1 MPRFQI
7 LENRGKSFK
16 CYLLFVGPDLEKG
29 VHGHSMVP
37 LEFGQVI
44 LGGNEVYWQN
54 SKNIQL
60 MTCSQEI
67 CVIER
72 LNRRLSYPRSGFVVI
87 PIPDSMSG
95 CTSKSKF

>member
-1 MPRFQI
+1 
-7 LENRGKSFK
+7 
-16 CYLLFVGPDLEKG
+16 
-29 VHGHSMVP
+29 MVP
-37 LEFGQVI
+37 LGFGQVI

-60 MTCSQEI
+60 MTCSQQI
-67 CVIER
+67 CIIEK